1 MEFVFVAVVLCE
13 ETTEA
18 VSGCVVSVFCGVVTI
33 L

>member
-1 MEFVFVAVVLCE
+1 MEFIFVALVLCE

-18 VSGCVVSVFCGVVTI
+18 VSGCVVNVYCGVVAI